1 MANDILEKNQL
12 TEYNEVVAR
21 YFFECTGGGVME
33 PVKSPE
39 KEALKPGIRLHFL
52 RYGLFDKNSENQTEE
67 DVDAPKYNDPR
78 ITKGVLIQDDKAV
91 CKNVATCNSNT
102 QNTNAAENSTLE
114 LEEVEVLSLKEL
126 PQINNFYVARTAL
139 NKGYIYLINDED
151 QNDYHELYVDESG
164 QLQHIIWAY
173 NKDEK
178 GNYKD
183 IRKPSG
189 DKSEYK
195 LIIEPGKKY
204 WVAYSPVQWSRDYHN
219 ELNTDANKRK
229 ERMKLIDC
237 SGIKKGEE
245 EKHEN
250 VIPFT
255 NVRAT
260 FPGNHPRAGALEK
273 MLDSILSDE
282 KKQDEKGDN
291 EVFEDM
297 FITLHDPAGC
307 AADISEVVSDKT
319 LKLQA
324 LTQAIQ
330 SGESVKEALGRL
342 ERKEIQA
349 PEPKDKEYGHLF
361 TLALTC
367 YQMVYNDDKAILKF
381 DGGSPGWFNFND
393 RHSLDPRPMYSE
405 YYSMAEKG
413 TVYRKNSGHIGYG
426 LDHEK
431 LKGILGVEERK
442 QARKILLN
450 YREDLGVLLSS
461 TYVRTYLDDFLG
473 NHPERIVEGRDFMLN
488 IIDPLSYHPYK
499 FDAHLLLDKDY
510 VENDKW
516 VNWLYDVIDDKY
528 PERVKNKGTKS
539 KAKGFEGLDPL
550 LALLA
555 APLNIKEVISKGES
569 FAQNLAGVYE
579 KNLKYRASQASSFKE
594 VDGILLRS
602 IEERQK
608 FIVDK
613 LNKNLEVF
621 GEKMFE
627 IRDGDIHLRLQELG
641 VELDPEYVKKG
652 KYTGKRA
659 DVLRILKESHGKD
672 GFTYR
677 TLKNGRSTTY
687 EIKVKVAENVS
698 DDARAVKNYKISQ
711 MVNGR
716 AFNGVFA
723 LLELYNF
730 SMAVVKVTSEGS
742 SKKDKVSALGTAV
755 KLTEASVNLR
765 IAFLNASESEI
776 KKGLAERIAVKWG
789 KPLGVVGGII
799 TVGWCL
805 YDSFKAMDKGDMD
818 AGFAMMGAGVAFGVS
833 SMASVG
839 IVFASTGPVGWI
851 AAAIGVGLLLIASL
865 LTDSELETF
874 FKNFLLSD
882 SYGEGFPKRS
892 KELPMDYAR
901 RILENRKLL
910 TDDDYHDT
918 LMNPIDAQTKLFDC
932 IVCKEIGFKPIN
944 SKSKMIPSFGGTMP
958 SSIETASYFSAK
970 MVFSR
975 FFNHPDQVET
985 HVFFYPKGVKNGNP
999 INMNIGTV
1007 SKIYDLENREAL
1019 EVKFWVPKSHED
1031 KITSQSEAVFA
1042 LRLKI
1047 DESEQLYFPY
1057 SLQKKER
1064 YLGAKIK
1071 LRALSAGLYITDL
1084 DQNEEVM
1091 IAPLKELKTNKPW

>member
-21 YFFECTGGGVME
+21 YFFECTGGGVTE

-52 RYGLFDKNSENQTEE
+52 RYGLFDKNSESQTEE

-102 QNTNAAENSTLE
+102 QNTNTAENSTLE

-126 PQINNFYVARTAL
+126 PDIDNFYVARTVL

-151 QNDYHELYVDESG
+151 QDDYHELYVDESG

-195 LIIEPGKKY
+195 LIIESGKKY

-250 VIPFT
+250 VISFT

-307 AADISEVVSDKT
+307 AADISEVVSEKT

-381 DGGSPGWFNFND
+381 DGGSPGWFNFDD

-413 TVYRKNSGHIGYG
+413 MVYRKNSGHIGYG

-499 FDAHLLLDKDY
+499 FDRHLLLKKDY

-528 PERVKNKGTKS
+528 PERVKNKETKS

-555 APLNIKEVISKGES
+555 APLNINEVLSKGES
-569 FAQNLAGVYE
+569 FSQKIAGVYK
-579 KNLKYRASQASSFKE
+579 KNLKYHAEKASSFKE
-594 VDGILLRS
+594 VDGILLKS

-608 FIVDK
+608 FIVEK
-613 LNKNLEVF
+613 LNKNLKVF
-621 GEKMFE
+621 GEEMFE
-627 IRDGDIHLRLQELG
+627 IIDGDIHLRLQELG

-677 TLKNGRSTTY
+677 TRKKGKSTTY
-687 EIKVKVAENVS
+687 EIKVKVVENVS
-698 DDARAVKNYKISQ
+698 DDARAVKNYKLSKI
-711 MVNGR
+711 VNGR

-723 LLELYNF
+723 LLEVYNF
-730 SMAVVKVTSEGS
+730 SMAVVKVAKEGS
-742 SKKDKVSALGTAV
+742 TTKDFVYSLGAAV
-755 KLTEASVNLR
+755 KLSEASMSLAKVTIISEEAAKKLSVR
-765 IAFLNASESEI
+765 FASNTLTVL
-776 KKGLAERIAVKWG
+776 G
-789 KPLGVVGGII
+789 GVV
-799 TVGWCL
+799 TMGWCL
-805 YDSFKAMDKGDMD
+805 YDSFNAMDKGDMD
-818 AGFAMMGAGVAFGVS
+818 AGFAMMGAGVAFGIS
-833 SMASVG
+833 SMASLG

-851 AAAIGVGLLLIASL
+851 AAAIGVGLLIIASL

-882 SYGEGFPKRS
+882 SYGKGFPKKS
-892 KELPMDYAR
+892 DELPMDYAR
-901 RILENRKLL
+901 RILILENRKLL

-918 LMNPIDAQTKLFDC
+918 LMNPLDAQAKLFDC
-932 IVCKEIGFKPIN
+932 IVCKQIGFKPIN
-944 SKSKMIPSFGGTMP
+944 SKTEIYTSYSPYGGGA
-958 SSIETASYFSAK
+958 SSIETASYFSSK

-975 FFNHPDQVET
+975 FFNHPNQVET
-985 HVFFYPKGVKNGNP
+985 HIFFYPKGVKNGNP
-999 INMNIGTV
+999 INMNVGTV
-1007 SKIYDLENREAL
+1007 NKIYDAENREAL

-1042 LRLKI
+1042 LRLKV
-1047 DESEQLYFPY
+1047 DENQQLYFPY

-1084 DQNEEVM
+1084 DQNEDVT
-1091 IAPLKELKTNKPW
+1091 IAPLEELKTDKPW